1 MKKAPDQHFHIN
13 ATKALLLFLLVTGSW
28 VTCWAQHPTVSVK
41 QFSWLAGKWKNTERN
56 SFEYWKFNED
66 SSLLTGYSFSIKE
79 GDTTITEKLQ
89 FVCEGPTC
97 YYVADVPDNGKP
109 IRFAMMQHT
118 PNGFRSENQQ
128 HDYPKY
134 IEYKLEGPGKLRAE
148 VGDATRKQVFNFE
161 RQDKL

>member
-1 MKKAPDQHFHIN
+1 MKIQHFRLTV
-13 ATKALLLFLLVTGSW
+13 TKTALLFLLMTGSW
-28 VTCWAQHPTVSVK
+28 ILGFAQHTTVSIK

-56 SFEYWKFNED
+56 SFEYWKFSED
-66 SSLLTGYSFSIKE
+66 SSQLTGYSFSVKE

-97 YYVADVPDNGKP
+97 YYIADVPDNGKP

-148 VGDATRKQVFNFE
+148 VGDATRKQVFTFE
-161 RQDKL
+161 RQEMP